1 MTAKLNNQK
10 KFILSALSCSILFSM
25 QNSYAMQ
32 AMNDSDMRA
41 VDGQDGIVA
50 EVSYGSVGFDQL
62 YWDDKTGSS
71 ATENAQDSLRA
82 SLTGVKITTANANQS
97 NVTVKMN
104 AGSLAS
110 GSKTGLDLDIAANLG
125 TILADK
131 FTLCKTSDSIS
142 TCTNAASFGKLSIQ
156 NTANTPIT
164 MHMTTADGLFSKTG
178 FSSLDLGIKGL
189 DIGLSQKQDS
199 STYNALVMND
209 FNFNFGAKGYMYVD
223 PTEGLVLRT
232 NPVAGSGATDIGYVD
247 FKRDVN
253 GKSGLN
259 LEFMLQPNVAS
270 NETMISANSAK
281 GVIRAGANGRMIN
294 GVLQLRGTKDTESTI
309 LGVTNGNSI
318 AGDTGLAFRLN
329 GEFTSDRDNLS
340 GVEATSLELGG
351 AGNQTYGLRF
361 ANITPLLTRKNIIG
375 TETTSGVALNSDHAG
390 LSMDGIYFNLVNA
403 NQITLPTNTA
413 LTSTYLGNSVDANR
427 LVNTNDYI
435 QTLST
440 NNTPYTVLAIR
451 GMNFSA
457 LSRRGQFIYTDANGV
472 VSPVSTTTK
481 WGLGLPIYNLNA
493 NFAFSPRLSNG
504 SASGDYLVAYNNG
517 VIQKTAVSGSERIGF
532 SGSIST
538 QGVNDGSD
546 GTPAGSKSTSILL
559 IDGGQN
565 ANDNNN
571 PTDYYVGLRNIDMLL
586 NGTGSMGFENGR
598 INVSMPK
605 LLMAMS
611 AQLAA
616 GYLPGAKY
624 KTCPTSGGCYA
635 ASDSFTKNYDVL
647 AAIKLRLAGQANFSI
662 IPLSLDR
669 LNDYNSDKTPKEGK
683 NALNFIGLFEL
694 DGTKNNS
701 IQIVDPIDGSTM
713 GLDNIVGT
721 VAFDNKIVVNSNN
734 VGFNLGFNFNPNKTA
749 AEVFRVRDVNFYPSI
764 KDSNGVVTG
773 VGSAQRLGEMA
784 ITGGRLNSEMKITP
798 RDGAFTFN

>member
-1 MTAKLNNQK
+1 MTANKLNKQK
-10 KFILSALSCSILFSM
+10 KFLLNVLSCSILFSM

-50 EVSYGSVGFDQL
+50 DVSYGSVGFDQL

-71 ATENAQDSLRA
+71 ATANTQDSLRA

-104 AGSLAS
+104 AGSLAN
-110 GSKTGLDLDIAANLG
+110 GSKTGLDLDVAANLG
-125 TILADK
+125 TVQADK

-270 NETMISANSAK
+270 NGTMISANSAK

-294 GVLQLRGTKDTESTI
+294 GVLQLRGTQDTASTI

-413 LTSTYLGNSVDANR
+413 LTSTYLGNSVDANK

-517 VIQKTAVSGSERIGF
+517 VIQKTAISGSERIGF

-538 QGVNDGSD
+538 QGVSSD
-546 GTPAGSKSTSILL
+546 GSKSTSIIL
-559 IDGGQN
+559 IDGGAN

-624 KTCPTSGGCYA
+624 KTCPSSSGCYA
-635 ASDSFTKNYDVL
+635 SSDSFTKNYDVL

-662 IPLSLDR
+662 IPLSLTAS
-669 LNDYNSDKTPKEGK
+669 DYNSDGTPKEDK
-683 NALNFIGLFEL
+683 NALNFIGLLEL
-694 DGTKNNS
+694 DKTQNNS
-701 IQIVDPIDGSTM
+701 IQLVDPIDGSTM

-749 AEVFRVRDVNFYPSI
+749 AEVFRVKNIDFYPSV
-764 KDSNGVVTG
+764 NGT
-773 VGSAQRLGEMA
+773 VGSAQRLGELA
-784 ITGGRLNSEMKITP
+784 ITGGRLTSEMKITP
-798 RDGAFTFN
+798 RDGVF

>member
-1 MTAKLNNQK
+1 
-10 KFILSALSCSILFSM
+10 
-25 QNSYAMQ
+25 
-32 AMNDSDMRA
+32 
-41 VDGQDGIVA
+41 
-50 EVSYGSVGFDQL
+50 
-62 YWDDKTGSS
+62 
-71 ATENAQDSLRA
+71 
-82 SLTGVKITTANANQS
+82 
-97 NVTVKMN
+97 
-104 AGSLAS
+104 
-110 GSKTGLDLDIAANLG
+110 
-125 TILADK
+125 
-131 FTLCKTSDSIS
+131 
-142 TCTNAASFGKLSIQ
+142 
-156 NTANTPIT
+156 
-164 MHMTTADGLFSKTG
+164 
-178 FSSLDLGIKGL
+178 
-189 DIGLSQKQDS
+189 
-199 STYNALVMND
+199 MND

-413 LTSTYLGNSVDANR
+413 LTSTYLGNSVDANK

-517 VIQKTAVSGSERIGF
+517 VIQKTAISGSERIGF

-538 QGVNDGSD
+538 QGVSSD
-546 GTPAGSKSTSILL
+546 GSKSTSIIL
-559 IDGGQN
+559 IDGGAN

-624 KTCPTSGGCYA
+624 KTCPSSSGCYA
-635 ASDSFTKNYDVL
+635 SSDSFTKNYDVL

-662 IPLSLDR
+662 IPLSLTAS
-669 LNDYNSDKTPKEGK
+669 DYNSDGTPKEDK
-683 NALNFIGLFEL
+683 NALNFIGLLEL
-694 DGTKNNS
+694 DKTQNNS
-701 IQIVDPIDGSTM
+701 IQLVDPIDGSTM

-749 AEVFRVRDVNFYPSI
+749 AEVFRVKNIDFYPSV
-764 KDSNGVVTG
+764 NGT
-773 VGSAQRLGEMA
+773 VGSAQRLGELA
-784 ITGGRLNSEMKITP
+784 ITGGRLTSEMKITP
-798 RDGAFTFN
+798 RDGVF

>member
-1 MTAKLNNQK
+1 MAAKLNKQK
-10 KFILSALSCSILFSM
+10 KFLLNVLSCSILFSM
-25 QNSYAMQ
+25 QNGYAMQ
-32 AMNDSDMRA
+32 AMNDRDMRA
-41 VDGQDGIVA
+41 VDGQDGIIA
-50 EVSYGSVGFDQL
+50 DVSYGSVGFDQL

-71 ATENAQDSLRA
+71 ATANTQDSLRA

-104 AGSLAS
+104 AGSLAN
-110 GSKTGLDLDIAANLG
+110 GSKTGLDLDVAANLG
-125 TILADK
+125 TVQADK

-270 NETMISANSAK
+270 NGTMISANSAK

-294 GVLQLRGTKDTESTI
+294 GVLQLRGTQDTASTI

-413 LTSTYLGNSVDANR
+413 LTSTYLGNSVDANK

-517 VIQKTAVSGSERIGF
+517 VIQKTAISGSERIGF

-538 QGVNDGSD
+538 QGVSSD
-546 GTPAGSKSTSILL
+546 GSKSTSIIL
-559 IDGGQN
+559 IDGGAN

-662 IPLSLDR
+662 IPLSLTAS
-669 LNDYNSDKTPKEGK
+669 DYNSDGTPKEDK
-683 NALNFIGLFEL
+683 NALNFIGLLEL
-694 DGTKNNS
+694 DKTQNNS
-701 IQIVDPIDGSTM
+701 IQLVDPIDGSTM

-749 AEVFRVRDVNFYPSI
+749 AEVFRVKNIDFYPSV
-764 KDSNGVVTG
+764 NGT
-773 VGSAQRLGEMA
+773 VGSAQRLGELA
-784 ITGGRLNSEMKITP
+784 ITGGRLTSEMKITP
-798 RDGAFTFN
+798 RDGVF

>member
-1 MTAKLNNQK
+1 MTAKLNKQK
-10 KFILSALSCSILFSM
+10 KFLLNVLSCSILFSM
-25 QNSYAMQ
+25 QNSHAMQ

-50 EVSYGSVGFDQL
+50 DVSYGSVGFDQL

-71 ATENAQDSLRA
+71 ATANTQDSLRA

-104 AGSLAS
+104 AGSLAN
-110 GSKTGLDLDIAANLG
+110 GSKTGLDLDVAANLG
-125 TILADK
+125 TVQADK

-270 NETMISANSAK
+270 NGTMISANSAK

-294 GVLQLRGTKDTESTI
+294 GVLQLRGTQDTASTI

-413 LTSTYLGNSVDANR
+413 LTSTYLGNSVDANK

-517 VIQKTAVSGSERIGF
+517 VIQKTAISGSERIGF

-538 QGVNDGSD
+538 QGVSSD
-546 GTPAGSKSTSILL
+546 GSKSTSIIL
-559 IDGGQN
+559 IDGGAN

-662 IPLSLDR
+662 IPLSLTAS
-669 LNDYNSDKTPKEGK
+669 DYNSDGTPKEDK
-683 NALNFIGLFEL
+683 NALNFIGLLEL
-694 DGTKNNS
+694 DKTQNNS
-701 IQIVDPIDGSTM
+701 IQLVDPIDGSTM

-749 AEVFRVRDVNFYPSI
+749 AEVFRVKNIDFYPSV
-764 KDSNGVVTG
+764 NGT
-773 VGSAQRLGEMA
+773 VGSAQRLGELA
-784 ITGGRLNSEMKITP
+784 ITGGRLTSEMKITP
-798 RDGAFTFN
+798 RDGVF

>member
-1 MTAKLNNQK
+1 MTAKLNKQK
-10 KFILSALSCSILFSM
+10 KFLLNVLSCSILFSM
-25 QNSYAMQ
+25 QNGYAMQ
-32 AMNDSDMRA
+32 AMNDRDMRA
-41 VDGQDGIVA
+41 VDGQDGIIA
-50 EVSYGSVGFDQL
+50 DVSYGSVGFDQL

-71 ATENAQDSLRA
+71 ATANTQDSLRA

-104 AGSLAS
+104 AGSLAN
-110 GSKTGLDLDIAANLG
+110 GSKTGLDLDVAANLG
-125 TILADK
+125 TVQADK

-270 NETMISANSAK
+270 NGTMISANSAK

-294 GVLQLRGTKDTESTI
+294 GVLQLRGTQDTASTI

-413 LTSTYLGNSVDANR
+413 LTSTYLGNSVDANK

-517 VIQKTAVSGSERIGF
+517 VIQKTAISGSERIGF

-538 QGVNDGSD
+538 QGVSSD
-546 GTPAGSKSTSILL
+546 GSKSTSIIL
-559 IDGGQN
+559 IDGGAN
-565 ANDNNN
+565 ASDNNN

-624 KTCPTSGGCYA
+624 KTCPSSSGCYA
-635 ASDSFTKNYDVL
+635 SSDSFTKNYDVL

-662 IPLSLDR
+662 IPLSLTAS
-669 LNDYNSDKTPKEGK
+669 DYNSDGTPKEDK
-683 NALNFIGLFEL
+683 NALNFIGLLEL
-694 DGTKNNS
+694 DKTQNNS
-701 IQIVDPIDGSTM
+701 IQLVDPIDGSTM

-749 AEVFRVRDVNFYPSI
+749 AEVFRVKNIDFYPSV
-764 KDSNGVVTG
+764 NGT
-773 VGSAQRLGEMA
+773 VGSAQRLGELA
-784 ITGGRLNSEMKITP
+784 ITGGRLTSEMKITP
-798 RDGAFTFN
+798 RDGVF

>member
-1 MTAKLNNQK
+1 MTAKLNKQK
-10 KFILSALSCSILFSM
+10 KILLNVLSCSILFSM
-25 QNSYAMQ
+25 QNSHAMQ

-50 EVSYGSVGFDQL
+50 QVSYGSVGFDQL

-71 ATENAQDSLRA
+71 ATANTQDSLRA

-104 AGSLAS
+104 AGSLAN
-110 GSKTGLDLDIAANLG
+110 GSKTGLDLDVAANLG
-125 TILADK
+125 TVQADK

-270 NETMISANSAK
+270 NGTMISANSAK

-294 GVLQLRGTKDTESTI
+294 GVLQLRGTQDTASTI

-413 LTSTYLGNSVDANR
+413 LTSTYLGNSVDANK

-517 VIQKTAVSGSERIGF
+517 VIQKTAISGSERIGF

-538 QGVNDGSD
+538 QGVSSD
-546 GTPAGSKSTSILL
+546 GSKSTSIIL
-559 IDGGQN
+559 IDGGAN

-624 KTCPTSGGCYA
+624 KTCPSSSGCYA
-635 ASDSFTKNYDVL
+635 SSDSFTKNYDVL

-662 IPLSLDR
+662 IPLSLTAS
-669 LNDYNSDKTPKEGK
+669 DYNSDGTPKEDK
-683 NALNFIGLFEL
+683 NALNFIGLLEL
-694 DGTKNNS
+694 DKTQNNS
-701 IQIVDPIDGSTM
+701 IQLVDPIDGSTM

-749 AEVFRVRDVNFYPSI
+749 AEVFRVKNIDFYPSV
-764 KDSNGVVTG
+764 KGT
-773 VGSAQRLGEMA
+773 VGSAQRLGELA
-784 ITGGRLNSEMKITP
+784 ITGGRLTSEMKITP
-798 RDGAFTFN
+798 RDGVF

>member
-1 MTAKLNNQK
+1 MTAKLNKQK
-10 KFILSALSCSILFSM
+10 KFLLNVLSCSILFSM
-25 QNSYAMQ
+25 QNGYAMQ
-32 AMNDSDMRA
+32 AMNDRDMRA
-41 VDGQDGIVA
+41 VDGQDGIIA
-50 EVSYGSVGFDQL
+50 DVSYGSVGFDQL

-71 ATENAQDSLRA
+71 ATANTQDSLRA

-104 AGSLAS
+104 AGSLAN
-110 GSKTGLDLDIAANLG
+110 GSKTGLDLDVAANLG
-125 TILADK
+125 TVQADK
-131 FTLCKTSDSIS
+131 FTLCKTSDSIN

-270 NETMISANSAK
+270 NGTMISANSAK

-294 GVLQLRGTKDTESTI
+294 GVLQLRGTQDTASTI

-413 LTSTYLGNSVDANR
+413 LTSTYLGNSVDANK

-517 VIQKTAVSGSERIGF
+517 VIQKTAISGSERIGF

-538 QGVNDGSD
+538 QGVSSD
-546 GTPAGSKSTSILL
+546 GSKSTSIIL
-559 IDGGQN
+559 IDGGAN

-624 KTCPTSGGCYA
+624 KTCPSSSGCYA
-635 ASDSFTKNYDVL
+635 SSDSFTKNYDVL

-662 IPLSLDR
+662 IPLSLTAS
-669 LNDYNSDKTPKEGK
+669 DYNSDGTPKEDK
-683 NALNFIGLFEL
+683 NALNFIGLLEL
-694 DGTKNNS
+694 DKTQNNS
-701 IQIVDPIDGSTM
+701 IQLVDPIDGSTM

-749 AEVFRVRDVNFYPSI
+749 AEVFRVKNIDFYPSV
-764 KDSNGVVTG
+764 NGT
-773 VGSAQRLGEMA
+773 VGSAQRLGELA
-784 ITGGRLNSEMKITP
+784 ITGGRLTSEMKITP
-798 RDGAFTFN
+798 RDGVF

>member
-1 MTAKLNNQK
+1 MTAKLNKQK
-10 KFILSALSCSILFSM
+10 KFLLNVLSCSILFSM
-25 QNSYAMQ
+25 QNGYAMQ
-32 AMNDSDMRA
+32 AMNDRDMRA
-41 VDGQDGIVA
+41 VDGQDGIIA
-50 EVSYGSVGFDQL
+50 DVSYGSVGFDQL

-71 ATENAQDSLRA
+71 ATANTQDSLRA

-104 AGSLAS
+104 AGSLAN
-110 GSKTGLDLDIAANLG
+110 GSKTGLDLDVAANLG
-125 TILADK
+125 TVQADK

-270 NETMISANSAK
+270 NGTMISANSAK

-294 GVLQLRGTKDTESTI
+294 GVLQLRGTQDTASTI

-413 LTSTYLGNSVDANR
+413 LTSTYLGNSVDANK

-517 VIQKTAVSGSERIGF
+517 VIQKTAISGSERIGF

-538 QGVNDGSD
+538 QGVSSD
-546 GTPAGSKSTSILL
+546 GSKSTSIIL
-559 IDGGQN
+559 IDGGAN

-624 KTCPTSGGCYA
+624 KTCPSSSGCYA
-635 ASDSFTKNYDVL
+635 SSDSFTKNYDVL

-662 IPLSLDR
+662 IPLSLTAS
-669 LNDYNSDKTPKEGK
+669 DYNSDGIPKEDK
-683 NALNFIGLFEL
+683 NALNFIGLLEL
-694 DGTKNNS
+694 DKTQNNS
-701 IQIVDPIDGSTM
+701 IQLVDPIDGSTM

-721 VAFDNKIVVNSNN
+721 VAFDNKIVVNNNN

-749 AEVFRVRDVNFYPSI
+749 AEVFRVKNIDFYPSV
-764 KDSNGVVTG
+764 NGT
-773 VGSAQRLGEMA
+773 VGSAQRLGELA
-784 ITGGRLNSEMKITP
+784 ITGGRLTSEMKITP
-798 RDGAFTFN
+798 RDGVF

>member
-1 MTAKLNNQK
+1 MTAKLNKQK
-10 KFILSALSCSILFSM
+10 KFLLNVLSCSILFSM
-25 QNSYAMQ
+25 QNGYAMQ
-32 AMNDSDMRA
+32 AMNDRDMRA
-41 VDGQDGIVA
+41 VDGQDGIIA
-50 EVSYGSVGFDQL
+50 DVSYGSVGFDQL

-71 ATENAQDSLRA
+71 ATANTQDSLRA

-104 AGSLAS
+104 AGSLAN
-110 GSKTGLDLDIAANLG
+110 GSKTGLDLDVAANLG
-125 TILADK
+125 TVQADK

-270 NETMISANSAK
+270 NGTMISANSAK

-294 GVLQLRGTKDTESTI
+294 GVLQLRGTQDTASTI

-390 LSMDGIYFNLVNA
+390 LRMDGIYFNLVNA

-413 LTSTYLGNSVDANR
+413 LTSTYLGNSVDANK

-517 VIQKTAVSGSERIGF
+517 VIQKTAISGSERIGF

-538 QGVNDGSD
+538 QGVSSD
-546 GTPAGSKSTSILL
+546 GSKSTSIIL
-559 IDGGQN
+559 IDGGAN

-624 KTCPTSGGCYA
+624 KTCPSSSGCYA
-635 ASDSFTKNYDVL
+635 SSDSFTKNYDVL

-662 IPLSLDR
+662 IPLSLTAS
-669 LNDYNSDKTPKEGK
+669 DYNSDGTPKEDK
-683 NALNFIGLFEL
+683 NALNFIGLLEL
-694 DGTKNNS
+694 DKTQNNS
-701 IQIVDPIDGSTM
+701 IQLVDPIDGSTM

-749 AEVFRVRDVNFYPSI
+749 AEVFRVKNIDFYPSV
-764 KDSNGVVTG
+764 NGT
-773 VGSAQRLGEMA
+773 VGSAQRLGELA
-784 ITGGRLNSEMKITP
+784 ITGGRLTSEMKITP
-798 RDGAFTFN
+798 RDGVF

>member
-1 MTAKLNNQK
+1 MTAKLNKQK
-10 KFILSALSCSILFSM
+10 KFLLNVLSCSILFSM
-25 QNSYAMQ
+25 QNGYAMQ
-32 AMNDSDMRA
+32 AMNDRDMRA
-41 VDGQDGIVA
+41 VDGQDGIIA
-50 EVSYGSVGFDQL
+50 DVSYGSVGFDQL

-71 ATENAQDSLRA
+71 ATANTQDSLRA

-104 AGSLAS
+104 AGSLAN
-110 GSKTGLDLDIAANLG
+110 GSKTGLDLDVAANLG
-125 TILADK
+125 TVQADK
-131 FTLCKTSDSIS
+131 FTLCKTSDSSS
-142 TCTNAASFGKLSIQ
+142 TCTNAASFGKFRIQ

-164 MHMTTADGLFSKTG
+164 MHMTTAVGLFSKTG

-270 NETMISANSAK
+270 NGTMISANSAK

-294 GVLQLRGTKDTESTI
+294 GVLQLRGTQDTASTI

-413 LTSTYLGNSVDANR
+413 LTSTYLGNSVDANK

-517 VIQKTAVSGSERIGF
+517 VIQKTAISGSERIGF

-538 QGVNDGSD
+538 QGVSSD
-546 GTPAGSKSTSILL
+546 GSKSTSIIL
-559 IDGGQN
+559 IDGGAN

-624 KTCPTSGGCYA
+624 KTCPSSSGCYA
-635 ASDSFTKNYDVL
+635 SSDSFTKNYDVL

-662 IPLSLDR
+662 IPLSLTAS
-669 LNDYNSDKTPKEGK
+669 DYNSDGTPKEDK
-683 NALNFIGLFEL
+683 NALNFIGLLEL
-694 DGTKNNS
+694 DKTQNNS
-701 IQIVDPIDGSTM
+701 IQLVDPIDGSTM

-749 AEVFRVRDVNFYPSI
+749 AEVFRVKNIDFYPSV
-764 KDSNGVVTG
+764 NGT
-773 VGSAQRLGEMA
+773 VGSAQRLGELA
-784 ITGGRLNSEMKITP
+784 ITGGRLTSEMKITP
-798 RDGAFTFN
+798 RDGVF

>member
-1 MTAKLNNQK
+1 
-10 KFILSALSCSILFSM
+10 M

-50 EVSYGSVGFDQL
+50 EVGYGSVGFDQI

-71 ATENAQDSLRA
+71 TAASTQDSLRA
-82 SLTGVKITTANANQS
+82 SLTGVKITSANPSQPNI
-97 NVTVKMN
+97 TLKMN
-104 AGSLAS
+104 AGSLS
-110 GSKTGLDLDIAANLG
+110 NGSKTGLDLDVAANLG
-125 TILADK
+125 TVQADK
-131 FTLCKTSDSIS
+131 FTLCKTSDSMT
-142 TCTNAASFGKLSIQ
+142 TCSNAASFGKVTIQ
-156 NTANTPIT
+156 NTANTPLT
-164 MHMTTADGLFSKTG
+164 MHITTADGLFSKTG

-189 DIGLSQKQDS
+189 DIGLSQKDVGTS
-199 STYNALVMND
+199 YNALIMND

-232 NPVAGSGATDIGYVD
+232 NPVSGSGATDIGYVD
-247 FKRDVN
+247 FKRDAN

-259 LEFMLQPNVAS
+259 LEFMVQPNVAS
-270 NETMISANSAK
+270 SGTTLNANSAK

-294 GVLQLRGTKDTESTI
+294 GVLQLRGTKDTASTI

-361 ANITPLLTRKNIIG
+361 ANITPLLTRKNMTG

-413 LTSTYLGNSVDANR
+413 LTSTYLGNSVDTNR
-427 LVNTNDYI
+427 LVTAADYI
-435 QTLST
+435 QTLSS

-457 LSRRGQFIYTDANGV
+457 LSRRGQFIYTDANSV
-472 VSPVSTTTK
+472 VNNVSGTTQ

-504 SASGDYLVAYNNG
+504 ATSGDYLVAYNNG

-538 QGVNDGSD
+538 QGVSTDGSK
-546 GTPAGSKSTSILL
+546 TTSIIL
-559 IDGGQN
+559 IDGGKN

-635 ASDSFTKNYDVL
+635 SSDSFTKNYDVL

-662 IPLSLDR
+662 IPLSLAAS
-669 LNDYNSDKTPKEGK
+669 DYNSDGTPKEDK
-683 NALNFIGLFEL
+683 NALNFIGLLEL
-694 DGTKNNS
+694 DKTQNNS
-701 IQIVDPIDGSTM
+701 IQLVDPIDGSTM

-749 AEVFRVRDVNFYPSI
+749 AEVFRVKNVDFYPSV
-764 KDSNGVVTG
+764 SGT
-773 VGSAQRLGEMA
+773 VGSAQRLGELA
-784 ITGGRLNSEMKITP
+784 ITGGRLTSEMKITP
-798 RDGAFTFN
+798 RDGTF

>member
-1 MTAKLNNQK
+1 MTAKLNKQK
-10 KFILSALSCSILFSM
+10 KILLNVLSFSILFSM

-104 AGSLAS
+104 AGSLAN

-131 FTLCKTSDSIS
+131 FTLCKAAEACSD
-142 TCTNAASFGKLSIQ
+142 TNNPSFGKLSIQ

-270 NETMISANSAK
+270 NGTMISANSAK

-294 GVLQLRGTKDTESTI
+294 GVLQLRGTQDTASTI

-361 ANITPLLTRKNIIG
+361 ANITPLLTRKNMIG
-375 TETTSGVALNSDHAG
+375 TETTSGVTLNSDHAG

-457 LSRRGQFIYTDANGV
+457 LSRRGQFIYTNAAGI
-472 VSPVSTTTK
+472 VSNVSGTTQ

-517 VIQKTAVSGSERIGF
+517 VIQKTPISGSERIGF

-538 QGVNDGSD
+538 QGVSSD
-546 GTPAGSKSTSILL
+546 GSKSTSIIL
-559 IDGGQN
+559 IDGGAN

-662 IPLSLDR
+662 IPLSLTAS
-669 LNDYNSDKTPKEGK
+669 DYNSDGTPKEDK
-683 NALNFIGLFEL
+683 NLLNFIGLLEL
-694 DGTKNNS
+694 DKTQNNS
-701 IQIVDPIDGSTM
+701 IQLVDPIDGSTM

-773 VGSAQRLGEMA
+773 VGSVQRLGEMA

>member
-1 MTAKLNNQK
+1 MTAKLNKQK
-10 KFILSALSCSILFSM
+10 KILLNVLSCSILFSM
-25 QNSYAMQ
+25 QNSHAMQ

-50 EVSYGSVGFDQL
+50 DVSYGSVGFDQL

-71 ATENAQDSLRA
+71 ATANTQDSLRA

-104 AGSLAS
+104 AGSLAN
-110 GSKTGLDLDIAANLG
+110 GSKTGLDLDVAANLG
-125 TILADK
+125 TVQADK

-164 MHMTTADGLFSKTG
+164 MHMTTADTLFSKTG

-270 NETMISANSAK
+270 NGTMISANSAK

-294 GVLQLRGTKDTESTI
+294 GVLQLRGTQDTASTI

-413 LTSTYLGNSVDANR
+413 LTSTYLGNSVDANK

-517 VIQKTAVSGSERIGF
+517 VIQKTAISGSERIGF

-538 QGVNDGSD
+538 QGVSSD
-546 GTPAGSKSTSILL
+546 GSKSTSIIL
-559 IDGGQN
+559 IDGGAN

-605 LLMAMS
+605 LLMTMS

-624 KTCPTSGGCYA
+624 KTCPSSSGCYA
-635 ASDSFTKNYDVL
+635 SSDSFTKNYDVL

-662 IPLSLDR
+662 LPLSLTAS
-669 LNDYNSDKTPKEGK
+669 DYNSDGTPKEDK
-683 NALNFIGLFEL
+683 NALNFIGLLEL
-694 DGTKNNS
+694 DKTQNNS
-701 IQIVDPIDGSTM
+701 IQLVDPIDGSTM

-749 AEVFRVRDVNFYPSI
+749 AEVFRVKNIDFYPSV
-764 KDSNGVVTG
+764 NGT
-773 VGSAQRLGEMA
+773 VGSAQRLAELA
-784 ITGGRLNSEMKITP
+784 ITGGRLTSEMKITP
-798 RDGAFTFN
+798 RDGVF

>member
-1 MTAKLNNQK
+1 MTAKLNKQK
-10 KFILSALSCSILFSM
+10 KILLNVLSCSILFSM
-25 QNSYAMQ
+25 QNSHAMQ

-50 EVSYGSVGFDQL
+50 DVSYGSVGFDQL

-71 ATENAQDSLRA
+71 ATANTQDSLRA

-104 AGSLAS
+104 AGSLAN
-110 GSKTGLDLDIAANLG
+110 GSKTGLDLDVAANLG
-125 TILADK
+125 TVQADK

-178 FSSLDLGIKGL
+178 ISSLDLGIKGL

-270 NETMISANSAK
+270 NGTMISANSAK

-294 GVLQLRGTKDTESTI
+294 GVLQLRGTQDTASTI

-413 LTSTYLGNSVDANR
+413 LTSTYLGNSVDANK

-517 VIQKTAVSGSERIGF
+517 VIQKTAISGSERIGF

-538 QGVNDGSD
+538 QGVSSD
-546 GTPAGSKSTSILL
+546 GSKSTSIIL
-559 IDGGQN
+559 IDGGAN

-624 KTCPTSGGCYA
+624 KTCPSSSGCYA
-635 ASDSFTKNYDVL
+635 SSDSFTKNYDVL

-662 IPLSLDR
+662 IPLSLTAS
-669 LNDYNSDKTPKEGK
+669 DYNSDGTPKEDK
-683 NALNFIGLFEL
+683 NALNFIGLLEL
-694 DGTKNNS
+694 DKTQNNS
-701 IQIVDPIDGSTM
+701 IQLVDPIDGSTM

-749 AEVFRVRDVNFYPSI
+749 AEVFRVKNIDFYPSV
-764 KDSNGVVTG
+764 NGT
-773 VGSAQRLGEMA
+773 VGSAQRLGELA
-784 ITGGRLNSEMKITP
+784 ITGGRLTSEMKITP
-798 RDGAFTFN
+798 RDGVF

>member
-1 MTAKLNNQK
+1 
-10 KFILSALSCSILFSM
+10 
-25 QNSYAMQ
+25 
-32 AMNDSDMRA
+32 
-41 VDGQDGIVA
+41 
-50 EVSYGSVGFDQL
+50 
-62 YWDDKTGSS
+62 
-71 ATENAQDSLRA
+71 
-82 SLTGVKITTANANQS
+82 
-97 NVTVKMN
+97 
-104 AGSLAS
+104 
-110 GSKTGLDLDIAANLG
+110 
-125 TILADK
+125 
-131 FTLCKTSDSIS
+131 
-142 TCTNAASFGKLSIQ
+142 
-156 NTANTPIT
+156 
-164 MHMTTADGLFSKTG
+164 
-178 FSSLDLGIKGL
+178 
-189 DIGLSQKQDS
+189 
-199 STYNALVMND
+199 
-209 FNFNFGAKGYMYVD
+209 GYMYVD

-270 NETMISANSAK
+270 NGTMISANSAK

-294 GVLQLRGTKDTESTI
+294 GVLQLRGTQDTASTI

-413 LTSTYLGNSVDANR
+413 LTSTYLGNSVDANK

-517 VIQKTAVSGSERIGF
+517 VIQKTAISGSERIGF

-538 QGVNDGSD
+538 QGVSSD
-546 GTPAGSKSTSILL
+546 GSKSTSIIL
-559 IDGGQN
+559 IDGGAN

-624 KTCPTSGGCYA
+624 KTCPSSSGCYA
-635 ASDSFTKNYDVL
+635 SSDSFTKNYDVL

-662 IPLSLDR
+662 IPLSLTAS
-669 LNDYNSDKTPKEGK
+669 DYNSDGTPKEDK
-683 NALNFIGLFEL
+683 NALNFIGLLEL
-694 DGTKNNS
+694 DKTQNNS
-701 IQIVDPIDGSTM
+701 IQLVDPIDGSTM

-749 AEVFRVRDVNFYPSI
+749 AEVFRVKNIDFYPSV
-764 KDSNGVVTG
+764 NGT
-773 VGSAQRLGEMA
+773 VGSAQRLGELA
-784 ITGGRLNSEMKITP
+784 ITGGRLTSEMKITP
-798 RDGAFTFN
+798 RDGVF

>member
-1 MTAKLNNQK
+1 MTAKLNKQK
-10 KFILSALSCSILFSM
+10 KFLLNVLSCSILFSM
-25 QNSYAMQ
+25 QNGYAMQ
-32 AMNDSDMRA
+32 AMNDRDMRA
-41 VDGQDGIVA
+41 VDGQDGIIA
-50 EVSYGSVGFDQL
+50 DVSYGSVGFDQL

-71 ATENAQDSLRA
+71 ATANTQDSLRA

-104 AGSLAS
+104 AGSLAN
-110 GSKTGLDLDIAANLG
+110 GSKTGLDLDVAANLG
-125 TILADK
+125 TVQADK

-270 NETMISANSAK
+270 NGTMISANSAK

-294 GVLQLRGTKDTESTI
+294 GVLQLRGTQDTASTI

-413 LTSTYLGNSVDANR
+413 LTSTYLGNSVDANK

-538 QGVNDGSD
+538 QGVSSD
-546 GTPAGSKSTSILL
+546 GSKSTSIIL
-559 IDGGQN
+559 IDGGAN

-662 IPLSLDR
+662 IPLSLTAS
-669 LNDYNSDKTPKEGK
+669 DYNSDGIPKEDK
-683 NALNFIGLFEL
+683 NALNFIGLLEL
-694 DGTKNNS
+694 DKTQNNS
-701 IQIVDPIDGSTM
+701 IQLVDPIDGSTM

-749 AEVFRVRDVNFYPSI
+749 AEVFRVKNIDFYPSV
-764 KDSNGVVTG
+764 NGT
-773 VGSAQRLGEMA
+773 VGSAQRLGELA
-784 ITGGRLNSEMKITP
+784 ITGGRLTSEMKITP
-798 RDGAFTFN
+798 RDGVF

>member
-1 MTAKLNNQK
+1 
-10 KFILSALSCSILFSM
+10 
-25 QNSYAMQ
+25 
-32 AMNDSDMRA
+32 
-41 VDGQDGIVA
+41 
-50 EVSYGSVGFDQL
+50 
-62 YWDDKTGSS
+62 
-71 ATENAQDSLRA
+71 
-82 SLTGVKITTANANQS
+82 
-97 NVTVKMN
+97 
-104 AGSLAS
+104 
-110 GSKTGLDLDIAANLG
+110 
-125 TILADK
+125 
-131 FTLCKTSDSIS
+131 
-142 TCTNAASFGKLSIQ
+142 
-156 NTANTPIT
+156 
-164 MHMTTADGLFSKTG
+164 
-178 FSSLDLGIKGL
+178 
-189 DIGLSQKQDS
+189 
-199 STYNALVMND
+199 
-209 FNFNFGAKGYMYVD
+209 MYVD

-232 NPVAGSGATDIGYVD
+232 NPVSGSSATDIGYVD
-247 FKRDVN
+247 FKRDSN

-259 LEFMLQPNVAS
+259 LEFMVQPNVANNGATINAS
-270 NETMISANSAK
+270 SAK
-281 GVIRAGANGRMIN
+281 GIIRAGANGRMIN
-294 GVLQLRGTKDTESTI
+294 GVLQLRGTKDTANTI
-309 LGVTNGNSI
+309 LGVTPSGNSI

-351 AGNQTYGLRF
+351 AGNQTYGVRF
-361 ANITPLLTRKNIIG
+361 SNITPLLTRKNITG
-375 TETTSGVALNSDHAG
+375 SETTSNVALNSDHAG

-493 NFAFSPRLSNG
+493 NFAFSPRSSNG
-504 SASGDYLVAYNNG
+504 TASGDYLVAYNNG
-517 VIQKTAVSGSERIGF
+517 VIKKTAVSGSERIGF

-538 QGVNDGSD
+538 QGVSSD
-546 GTPAGSKSTSILL
+546 GSKSTSIIL
-559 IDGGQN
+559 IDGGAN
-565 ANDNNN
+565 TNDNNN

-662 IPLSLDR
+662 IPLSLDP
-669 LNDYNSDKTPKEGK
+669 LNDYNSDGTPKEGK

-694 DGTKNNS
+694 DKAQNNA

-749 AEVFRVRDVNFYPSI
+749 AEVFRVRDVNFYPST

>member
-1 MTAKLNNQK
+1 MAAKLNKQK
-10 KFILSALSCSILFSM
+10 KFLLNVLSCSILFSM
-25 QNSYAMQ
+25 QNSHAMQ

-50 EVSYGSVGFDQL
+50 DVSYGSVGFDQL

-71 ATENAQDSLRA
+71 ATANTQDSLRA

-104 AGSLAS
+104 AGSLAN
-110 GSKTGLDLDIAANLG
+110 GSKTGLDLDVAANLG
-125 TILADK
+125 TVQADK

-270 NETMISANSAK
+270 NGTMISANSAK

-294 GVLQLRGTKDTESTI
+294 GVLQLRGTQDTASTI

-413 LTSTYLGNSVDANR
+413 LTSTYLGNSVDANK

-517 VIQKTAVSGSERIGF
+517 VIQKTAISGSERIGF

-538 QGVNDGSD
+538 QGVSSD
-546 GTPAGSKSTSILL
+546 GSKSTSIIL
-559 IDGGQN
+559 IDGGAN

-624 KTCPTSGGCYA
+624 KTCPSSSGCYA
-635 ASDSFTKNYDVL
+635 SSDSFTKNYDVL

-662 IPLSLDR
+662 IPLSLTAS
-669 LNDYNSDKTPKEGK
+669 DYNSDGTPKEDK
-683 NALNFIGLFEL
+683 NALNFIGLLEL
-694 DGTKNNS
+694 DKTQNNS
-701 IQIVDPIDGSTM
+701 IQLVDPIDGSTM

-749 AEVFRVRDVNFYPSI
+749 AEVFRVKNIDFYPSV
-764 KDSNGVVTG
+764 NGT
-773 VGSAQRLGEMA
+773 VGSAQRLGELA
-784 ITGGRLNSEMKITP
+784 ITGGRLTSEMKITP
-798 RDGAFTFN
+798 RDGVF

>member
-1 MTAKLNNQK
+1 
-10 KFILSALSCSILFSM
+10 M
-25 QNSYAMQ
+25 QNGYAMQ
-32 AMNDSDMRA
+32 AMNDRDMRA
-41 VDGQDGIVA
+41 VDGQDGIIA
-50 EVSYGSVGFDQL
+50 DVSYGSVGFDQL

-71 ATENAQDSLRA
+71 ATANTQDSLRA

-104 AGSLAS
+104 AGSLAN
-110 GSKTGLDLDIAANLG
+110 GSKTGLDLDVAANLG
-125 TILADK
+125 TVQADK

-270 NETMISANSAK
+270 NGTMISANSAK

-294 GVLQLRGTKDTESTI
+294 GVLQLRGTQDTASTI

-413 LTSTYLGNSVDANR
+413 LTSTYLGNSVDANK

-517 VIQKTAVSGSERIGF
+517 VIQKTAISGSERIGF

-538 QGVNDGSD
+538 QGVSSD
-546 GTPAGSKSTSILL
+546 GSKSTSIIL
-559 IDGGQN
+559 IDGGAN

-624 KTCPTSGGCYA
+624 KTCPSSSGCYA
-635 ASDSFTKNYDVL
+635 SSDSFTKNYDVL

-662 IPLSLDR
+662 IPLSLTAS
-669 LNDYNSDKTPKEGK
+669 DYNSDGTPKEDK
-683 NALNFIGLFEL
+683 NALNFIGLLEL
-694 DGTKNNS
+694 DKTQNNS
-701 IQIVDPIDGSTM
+701 IQLVDPIDGSTM

-749 AEVFRVRDVNFYPSI
+749 AEVFRVKNIDFYPSV
-764 KDSNGVVTG
+764 NGT
-773 VGSAQRLGEMA
+773 VGSAQRLGELA
-784 ITGGRLNSEMKITP
+784 ITGGRLTSEMKITP
-798 RDGAFTFN
+798 RDGVF

>member
-1 MTAKLNNQK
+1 MAAKLNKQK
-10 KFILSALSCSILFSM
+10 KFLLNVLSCSILFSM
-25 QNSYAMQ
+25 QNSHAMQ

-41 VDGQDGIVA
+41 VDGQDGIIA
-50 EVSYGSVGFDQL
+50 DVSYGSVGFDQL

-71 ATENAQDSLRA
+71 ATANTQDSLRA

-104 AGSLAS
+104 AGSLAN
-110 GSKTGLDLDIAANLG
+110 GSKTGLDLDVAANLG
-125 TILADK
+125 TVQADK

-270 NETMISANSAK
+270 NGTMISANSAK

-294 GVLQLRGTKDTESTI
+294 GVLQLRGTQDTASTI

-413 LTSTYLGNSVDANR
+413 LTSTYLGNSVDANK

-517 VIQKTAVSGSERIGF
+517 VIQKTAISGSERIGF

-538 QGVNDGSD
+538 QGVSSD
-546 GTPAGSKSTSILL
+546 GSKSTSIIL
-559 IDGGQN
+559 IDGGAN

-624 KTCPTSGGCYA
+624 KTCPSSSGCYA
-635 ASDSFTKNYDVL
+635 SSDSFTKNYDVL

-662 IPLSLDR
+662 LPLSLTAS
-669 LNDYNSDKTPKEGK
+669 DYNSDGTPKEDK
-683 NALNFIGLFEL
+683 NALNFIGLLEL
-694 DGTKNNS
+694 DKTQNNS
-701 IQIVDPIDGSTM
+701 IQLVDPIDGSTM

-749 AEVFRVRDVNFYPSI
+749 AEVFRVKNIDFYPSV
-764 KDSNGVVTG
+764 NGT
-773 VGSAQRLGEMA
+773 VGSAQRLGELA
-784 ITGGRLNSEMKITP
+784 ITGGRLTSEMKITP
-798 RDGAFTFN
+798 RDGVF

>member
-1 MTAKLNNQK
+1 MTAKLNKQK
-10 KFILSALSCSILFSM
+10 KILLNVLSCSILFSM
-25 QNSYAMQ
+25 QNSHAMQ

-50 EVSYGSVGFDQL
+50 DVSYGSVGFDQL

-71 ATENAQDSLRA
+71 ATANTQDSLRA

-104 AGSLAS
+104 AGSLAN
-110 GSKTGLDLDIAANLG
+110 GSKTGLDLDVAANLG
-125 TILADK
+125 TVQADK

-270 NETMISANSAK
+270 NGTMISANSAK

-294 GVLQLRGTKDTESTI
+294 GVLQLRGTQDTASTI

-413 LTSTYLGNSVDANR
+413 LTSTYLGNSVDANK

-517 VIQKTAVSGSERIGF
+517 VIQKTAISGSERIGF

-538 QGVNDGSD
+538 QGVSSD
-546 GTPAGSKSTSILL
+546 GSKSTSIIL
-559 IDGGQN
+559 IDGGAN

-571 PTDYYVGLRNIDMLL
+571 PTDYYVGLRN
-586 NGTGSMGFENGR
+586 SMGFENGR

-624 KTCPTSGGCYA
+624 KTCPSSSGCYA
-635 ASDSFTKNYDVL
+635 SSDSFTKNYDVL

-662 IPLSLDR
+662 LPLSLTAS
-669 LNDYNSDKTPKEGK
+669 DYNSDGTPKEDK
-683 NALNFIGLFEL
+683 NALNFIGLLEL
-694 DGTKNNS
+694 DKTQNNS
-701 IQIVDPIDGSTM
+701 IQLVDPIDGSTM

-749 AEVFRVRDVNFYPSI
+749 AEVFRVKNIDFYPSV
-764 KDSNGVVTG
+764 NGT
-773 VGSAQRLGEMA
+773 VGSAQRLAELA
-784 ITGGRLNSEMKITP
+784 ITGGRLTSEMKITP
-798 RDGAFTFN
+798 RDGVF

>member
-1 MTAKLNNQK
+1 MTAKLNKQK
-10 KFILSALSCSILFSM
+10 KFLLNVLSCSILFSM
-25 QNSYAMQ
+25 QNGYAMQ

-50 EVSYGSVGFDQL
+50 DVSYGSVGFDQL

-71 ATENAQDSLRA
+71 ATANTQDSLRA

-104 AGSLAS
+104 AGSLAN
-110 GSKTGLDLDIAANLG
+110 GSKTGLDLDVAANLG
-125 TILADK
+125 TVQADK

-270 NETMISANSAK
+270 NGTMISANSAK

-294 GVLQLRGTKDTESTI
+294 GVLQLRGTQDTASTI

-413 LTSTYLGNSVDANR
+413 LTSTYLGNSVDANK

-517 VIQKTAVSGSERIGF
+517 VIQKTAISGSERIGF

-538 QGVNDGSD
+538 QGVSSD
-546 GTPAGSKSTSILL
+546 GSKSTSIIL
-559 IDGGQN
+559 IDGGAN

-624 KTCPTSGGCYA
+624 KTCPSSSGCYA
-635 ASDSFTKNYDVL
+635 SSDSFTKNYDVL

-662 IPLSLDR
+662 IPLSLTAS
-669 LNDYNSDKTPKEGK
+669 DYNSDGTPKEDK
-683 NALNFIGLFEL
+683 NALNFIGLLEL
-694 DGTKNNS
+694 DKTQNNS
-701 IQIVDPIDGSTM
+701 IQLVDPIDGSTM

-749 AEVFRVRDVNFYPSI
+749 AEVFRVKNIDFYPSV
-764 KDSNGVVTG
+764 NGT
-773 VGSAQRLGEMA
+773 VGSAQRLGELA
-784 ITGGRLNSEMKITP
+784 ITGGRLTSEMKITP
-798 RDGAFTFN
+798 RDGVF

>member
-164 MHMTTADGLFSKTG
+164 MHITTADGLFSKTG

-624 KTCPTSGGCYA
+624 KTCPSSSGCYA
-635 ASDSFTKNYDVL
+635 SSDSFTKNYDVL

-662 IPLSLDR
+662 IPLSLTAS
-669 LNDYNSDKTPKEGK
+669 DYNSDGTPKEDK
-683 NALNFIGLFEL
+683 NALNFIGLLEL
-694 DGTKNNS
+694 DKTQNNS
-701 IQIVDPIDGSTM
+701 IQLVDPIDGSTM

-749 AEVFRVRDVNFYPSI
+749 AEVFRVKNIDFYPSV
-764 KDSNGVVTG
+764 NGT
-773 VGSAQRLGEMA
+773 VGSAQRLGELA
-784 ITGGRLNSEMKITP
+784 ITGGRLTSEMKITP
-798 RDGAFTFN
+798 RDGVF

>member
-1 MTAKLNNQK
+1 
-10 KFILSALSCSILFSM
+10 
-25 QNSYAMQ
+25 
-32 AMNDSDMRA
+32 
-41 VDGQDGIVA
+41 
-50 EVSYGSVGFDQL
+50 
-62 YWDDKTGSS
+62 
-71 ATENAQDSLRA
+71 
-82 SLTGVKITTANANQS
+82 
-97 NVTVKMN
+97 
-104 AGSLAS
+104 
-110 GSKTGLDLDIAANLG
+110 
-125 TILADK
+125 
-131 FTLCKTSDSIS
+131 
-142 TCTNAASFGKLSIQ
+142 
-156 NTANTPIT
+156 
-164 MHMTTADGLFSKTG
+164 
-178 FSSLDLGIKGL
+178 
-189 DIGLSQKQDS
+189 
-199 STYNALVMND
+199 
-209 FNFNFGAKGYMYVD
+209 
-223 PTEGLVLRT
+223 
-232 NPVAGSGATDIGYVD
+232 
-247 FKRDVN
+247 
-253 GKSGLN
+253 
-259 LEFMLQPNVAS
+259 
-270 NETMISANSAK
+270 
-281 GVIRAGANGRMIN
+281 
-294 GVLQLRGTKDTESTI
+294 
-309 LGVTNGNSI
+309 
-318 AGDTGLAFRLN
+318 
-329 GEFTSDRDNLS
+329 
-340 GVEATSLELGG
+340 
-351 AGNQTYGLRF
+351 
-361 ANITPLLTRKNIIG
+361 
-375 TETTSGVALNSDHAG
+375 
-390 LSMDGIYFNLVNA
+390 MDGIYFNLVNA

-683 NALNFIGLFEL
+683 NSLNFIGLFEL

>member
-1 MTAKLNNQK
+1 MTAKLNKQK
-10 KFILSALSCSILFSM
+10 KFLLNVLSCSILFSM
-25 QNSYAMQ
+25 QNGYAMQ
-32 AMNDSDMRA
+32 AMNDRDMRA
-41 VDGQDGIVA
+41 VDGQDGIIA
-50 EVSYGSVGFDQL
+50 DVSYGSVGFDQL

-71 ATENAQDSLRA
+71 ATANTQDSLRA

-104 AGSLAS
+104 AGSLAN
-110 GSKTGLDLDIAANLG
+110 GSKTGLDLDVAANLG
-125 TILADK
+125 TVQADK

-270 NETMISANSAK
+270 NGTMISANSAK

-294 GVLQLRGTKDTESTI
+294 GVLQLRGTQDTASTI

-413 LTSTYLGNSVDANR
+413 LTSTYLGNSVDANK

-517 VIQKTAVSGSERIGF
+517 VIQKTAISGSERIGF

-538 QGVNDGSD
+538 QGVSSD
-546 GTPAGSKSTSILL
+546 GSKSTSIIL
-559 IDGGQN
+559 IDGGAN

-624 KTCPTSGGCYA
+624 KTCPSSSGCYA
-635 ASDSFTKNYDVL
+635 SSDSFTKNYDVL

-662 IPLSLDR
+662 IPLSLTAS
-669 LNDYNSDKTPKEGK
+669 DYNSDGTPKEDK
-683 NALNFIGLFEL
+683 NALNFIGLLEL
-694 DGTKNNS
+694 DKTQNNS
-701 IQIVDPIDGSTM
+701 IQLVDPIDGSTM

-749 AEVFRVRDVNFYPSI
+749 AEVFRVKNIDFYPSV
-764 KDSNGVVTG
+764 NGT
-773 VGSAQRLGEMA
+773 VGSAQRLGELA
-784 ITGGRLNSEMKITP
+784 ITGGRLTSEMKITP
-798 RDGAFTFN
+798 RDGVF

>member
-1 MTAKLNNQK
+1 
-10 KFILSALSCSILFSM
+10 
-25 QNSYAMQ
+25 
-32 AMNDSDMRA
+32 
-41 VDGQDGIVA
+41 
-50 EVSYGSVGFDQL
+50 
-62 YWDDKTGSS
+62 
-71 ATENAQDSLRA
+71 
-82 SLTGVKITTANANQS
+82 
-97 NVTVKMN
+97 
-104 AGSLAS
+104 
-110 GSKTGLDLDIAANLG
+110 
-125 TILADK
+125 
-131 FTLCKTSDSIS
+131 
-142 TCTNAASFGKLSIQ
+142 
-156 NTANTPIT
+156 
-164 MHMTTADGLFSKTG
+164 
-178 FSSLDLGIKGL
+178 
-189 DIGLSQKQDS
+189 
-199 STYNALVMND
+199 ALVMND

-270 NETMISANSAK
+270 NGTMISANSAK

-294 GVLQLRGTKDTESTI
+294 GVLQLRGTQDTASTI

-413 LTSTYLGNSVDANR
+413 LTSTYLGNSVDANK

-517 VIQKTAVSGSERIGF
+517 VIQKTAISGSERIGF

-538 QGVNDGSD
+538 QGVSSD
-546 GTPAGSKSTSILL
+546 GSKSTSIIL
-559 IDGGQN
+559 IDGGAN

-624 KTCPTSGGCYA
+624 KTCPSSSGCYA
-635 ASDSFTKNYDVL
+635 SSDSFTKNYDVL

-662 IPLSLDR
+662 IPLSLTAS
-669 LNDYNSDKTPKEGK
+669 DYNSDGTPKEDK
-683 NALNFIGLFEL
+683 NALNFIGLLEL
-694 DGTKNNS
+694 DKTQNNS
-701 IQIVDPIDGSTM
+701 IQLVDPIDGSTM

-749 AEVFRVRDVNFYPSI
+749 AEVFRVKNIDFYPSV
-764 KDSNGVVTG
+764 NGT
-773 VGSAQRLGEMA
+773 VGSAQRLGELA
-784 ITGGRLNSEMKITP
+784 ITGGRLTSEMKITP
-798 RDGAFTFN
+798 RDGVF

>member
-1 MTAKLNNQK
+1 
-10 KFILSALSCSILFSM
+10 
-25 QNSYAMQ
+25 
-32 AMNDSDMRA
+32 
-41 VDGQDGIVA
+41 
-50 EVSYGSVGFDQL
+50 
-62 YWDDKTGSS
+62 
-71 ATENAQDSLRA
+71 
-82 SLTGVKITTANANQS
+82 
-97 NVTVKMN
+97 
-104 AGSLAS
+104 
-110 GSKTGLDLDIAANLG
+110 
-125 TILADK
+125 
-131 FTLCKTSDSIS
+131 
-142 TCTNAASFGKLSIQ
+142 
-156 NTANTPIT
+156 
-164 MHMTTADGLFSKTG
+164 
-178 FSSLDLGIKGL
+178 
-189 DIGLSQKQDS
+189 
-199 STYNALVMND
+199 
-209 FNFNFGAKGYMYVD
+209 MYVD

-270 NETMISANSAK
+270 NGTMISANSAK

-294 GVLQLRGTKDTESTI
+294 GVLQLRGTQDTASTI

-413 LTSTYLGNSVDANR
+413 LTSTYLGNSVDANK

-517 VIQKTAVSGSERIGF
+517 VIQKTAISGSERIGF

-538 QGVNDGSD
+538 QGVSSD
-546 GTPAGSKSTSILL
+546 GSKSTSIIL
-559 IDGGQN
+559 IDGGAN

-624 KTCPTSGGCYA
+624 KTCPSSSGCYA
-635 ASDSFTKNYDVL
+635 SSDSFTKNYDVL

-662 IPLSLDR
+662 LPLSLTAS
-669 LNDYNSDKTPKEGK
+669 DYNSDGTPKEDK
-683 NALNFIGLFEL
+683 NALNFIGLLEL
-694 DGTKNNS
+694 DKTQNNS
-701 IQIVDPIDGSTM
+701 IQLVDPIDGSTM

-749 AEVFRVRDVNFYPSI
+749 AEVFRVKNIDFYPSV
-764 KDSNGVVTG
+764 NGT
-773 VGSAQRLGEMA
+773 VGSAQRLAELA
-784 ITGGRLNSEMKITP
+784 ITGGRLTSEMKITP
-798 RDGAFTFN
+798 RDGVF

>member
-1 MTAKLNNQK
+1 MTAKLNKQK
-10 KFILSALSCSILFSM
+10 KILLNVLSCSILFSM
-25 QNSYAMQ
+25 QNSHAMQ

-50 EVSYGSVGFDQL
+50 DVSYGSVGFDQL

-71 ATENAQDSLRA
+71 ATANTQDSLRA

-104 AGSLAS
+104 TGSLAN
-110 GSKTGLDLDIAANLG
+110 GSKTGLDLDVAANLG
-125 TILADK
+125 TVQADK

-142 TCTNAASFGKLSIQ
+142 TCTNAVSFGKLSIQ

-270 NETMISANSAK
+270 NGTMISANSAK

-294 GVLQLRGTKDTESTI
+294 GVLQLRGTQDTASTI

-413 LTSTYLGNSVDANR
+413 LTSTYLGNSVDANK

-517 VIQKTAVSGSERIGF
+517 VIQKKPISGSERIGF

-538 QGVNDGSD
+538 QGVSSD
-546 GTPAGSKSTSILL
+546 GSKSTSIIL
-559 IDGGQN
+559 IDGGAN

-571 PTDYYVGLRNIDMLL
+571 PTDYYVGLRNIDMLV

-624 KTCPTSGGCYA
+624 KTCPSSSGCYA
-635 ASDSFTKNYDVL
+635 SSDSFTKNYDVL

-662 IPLSLDR
+662 IPLSLTAS
-669 LNDYNSDKTPKEGK
+669 DYNSDGTPKEDK
-683 NALNFIGLFEL
+683 NALNFIGLLEL
-694 DGTKNNS
+694 DKTQNNS
-701 IQIVDPIDGSTM
+701 IQLVDPIDGSTM

-749 AEVFRVRDVNFYPSI
+749 AEVFRVKNIDFYPSV
-764 KDSNGVVTG
+764 NGT
-773 VGSAQRLGEMA
+773 VGSAQRLGELA
-784 ITGGRLNSEMKITP
+784 ITGGRLTSEMKITP
-798 RDGAFTFN
+798 RDGVF

>member
-1 MTAKLNNQK
+1 MTAKLNKQK
-10 KFILSALSCSILFSM
+10 KFLLNVLSCSILFSM
-25 QNSYAMQ
+25 QNSHAMQ

-50 EVSYGSVGFDQL
+50 DVSYGSVGFDQL

-71 ATENAQDSLRA
+71 ATANTQDSLRA

-104 AGSLAS
+104 AGSLAN
-110 GSKTGLDLDIAANLG
+110 GSKTGLDLDVAANLG
-125 TILADK
+125 TVQADK

-270 NETMISANSAK
+270 NGTMISANSAK

-294 GVLQLRGTKDTESTI
+294 GVLQLRGTQDTASTI

-413 LTSTYLGNSVDANR
+413 LTSTYLGNSVDANK

-517 VIQKTAVSGSERIGF
+517 VIQKTAISGSERIGF

-538 QGVNDGSD
+538 QGVSSD
-546 GTPAGSKSTSILL
+546 GSKSTSIIL
-559 IDGGQN
+559 IDGGAN

-624 KTCPTSGGCYA
+624 KTCPSSSGCYA
-635 ASDSFTKNYDVL
+635 SSDSFTKNYDVL

-662 IPLSLDR
+662 IPLSLTAS
-669 LNDYNSDKTPKEGK
+669 DYNSDGTPKEDK
-683 NALNFIGLFEL
+683 NALNFIGLLEL
-694 DGTKNNS
+694 DKTQNNS
-701 IQIVDPIDGSTM
+701 IQLVDPIDGSTM

-749 AEVFRVRDVNFYPSI
+749 AEVFRVKNIDFYPSV
-764 KDSNGVVTG
+764 NGT
-773 VGSAQRLGEMA
+773 VGSAQRLGELA
-784 ITGGRLNSEMKITP
+784 ITGGRLTSEMKITP
-798 RDGAFTFN
+798 RDGVF

>member
-164 MHMTTADGLFSKTG
+164 MHITTADGLFSKTG

-749 AEVFRVRDVNFYPSI
+749 AEVFRVRDVNFYPSS

>member
-1 MTAKLNNQK
+1 MTAKLNKQK
-10 KFILSALSCSILFSM
+10 KILLNVLSCSILFSM
-25 QNSYAMQ
+25 QNSHAMQ

-50 EVSYGSVGFDQL
+50 DVSYGSVGFDQL

-71 ATENAQDSLRA
+71 ATANTQDSLRA

-104 AGSLAS
+104 AGSLAN
-110 GSKTGLDLDIAANLG
+110 GSKTGLDLDVAANLG
-125 TILADK
+125 TVQADK

-247 FKRDVN
+247 FKRNVN

-270 NETMISANSAK
+270 NGTMISANSAK

-294 GVLQLRGTKDTESTI
+294 GVLQLRGTQDTASTI

-413 LTSTYLGNSVDANR
+413 LTSTYLGNSVDANK

-517 VIQKTAVSGSERIGF
+517 VIQKTAISGSERIGF

-538 QGVNDGSD
+538 QGVSSD
-546 GTPAGSKSTSILL
+546 GSKSTSIIL
-559 IDGGQN
+559 IDGGAN

-624 KTCPTSGGCYA
+624 KTCPSSSGCYA
-635 ASDSFTKNYDVL
+635 SSDSFTKNYDVL

-662 IPLSLDR
+662 IPLSLTAS
-669 LNDYNSDKTPKEGK
+669 DYNSDGTPKEDK
-683 NALNFIGLFEL
+683 NALNFIGLLEL
-694 DGTKNNS
+694 DKTQNNS
-701 IQIVDPIDGSTM
+701 IQLVDPIDGSTM

-749 AEVFRVRDVNFYPSI
+749 AEVFRVKNIDFYPSV
-764 KDSNGVVTG
+764 NGT
-773 VGSAQRLGEMA
+773 VGSAQRLGELA
-784 ITGGRLNSEMKITP
+784 ITGGRLTSEMKITP
-798 RDGAFTFN
+798 RDGVF

>member
-1 MTAKLNNQK
+1 MMAKLNKQN
-10 KFILSALSCSILFSM
+10 KFLLNVLSCSILFSM

-50 EVSYGSVGFDQL
+50 QVSYGSVGFDQL

-71 ATENAQDSLRA
+71 ATANTQDSLRA

-104 AGSLAS
+104 TGSLAN
-110 GSKTGLDLDIAANLG
+110 GSKTGLDLDVAANLG
-125 TILADK
+125 TVQADK

-142 TCTNAASFGKLSIQ
+142 TCTNAVSFGKLSIQ

-232 NPVAGSGATDIGYVD
+232 NPVAGSGVTDIGYVD

-270 NETMISANSAK
+270 NGTMISANSAK

-294 GVLQLRGTKDTESTI
+294 GVLQLRGTQDTASTI

-413 LTSTYLGNSVDANR
+413 LTSTYLGNSVDANK

-517 VIQKTAVSGSERIGF
+517 VIQKTPISGSERIGF

-538 QGVNDGSD
+538 QGVSSD
-546 GTPAGSKSTSILL
+546 GSKSTSIIL
-559 IDGGQN
+559 IDGGAN

-571 PTDYYVGLRNIDMLL
+571 PTDYYVGLRNIDMLV

-662 IPLSLDR
+662 IPLSLNP
-669 LNDYNSDKTPKEGK
+669 LNDYNSDGTPKEGK

-721 VAFDNKIVVNSNN
+721 VAFDNKIVVNNNN

>member
-1 MTAKLNNQK
+1 MTAKLNKQK
-10 KFILSALSCSILFSM
+10 KILLNVLSCSILFSM
-25 QNSYAMQ
+25 QNSHAMQ

-50 EVSYGSVGFDQL
+50 DVSYGSVGFDQL

-71 ATENAQDSLRA
+71 ATANTQDSLRA

-104 AGSLAS
+104 AGSLAN
-110 GSKTGLDLDIAANLG
+110 GSKTGLDLDVAANLG
-125 TILADK
+125 TVQADK

-270 NETMISANSAK
+270 NGTMISANSAK

-294 GVLQLRGTKDTESTI
+294 GVLQLRGTQDTASTI

-413 LTSTYLGNSVDANR
+413 LTSTYLGNSVDANK

-517 VIQKTAVSGSERIGF
+517 VIQKTAISGSERIGF

-538 QGVNDGSD
+538 QGVSSD
-546 GTPAGSKSTSILL
+546 GSKSTSIIL
-559 IDGGQN
+559 IDGGAN

-624 KTCPTSGGCYA
+624 KTCPSSSGCYA
-635 ASDSFTKNYDVL
+635 SSDSFTKNYDVL

-662 IPLSLDR
+662 IPLSLTAS
-669 LNDYNSDKTPKEGK
+669 DYNSDGTPKEDK
-683 NALNFIGLFEL
+683 NALNFIGLLEL
-694 DGTKNNS
+694 DKTQNNS
-701 IQIVDPIDGSTM
+701 IQLVDPIDGSTM

-749 AEVFRVRDVNFYPSI
+749 AEVFRVKNIDFYPSV
-764 KDSNGVVTG
+764 NGT
-773 VGSAQRLGEMA
+773 VGSAQRLGELA
-784 ITGGRLNSEMKITP
+784 ITGGRLTSEMKITP
-798 RDGAFTFN
+798 RDGVILTD

>member
-1 MTAKLNNQK
+1 
-10 KFILSALSCSILFSM
+10 
-25 QNSYAMQ
+25 
-32 AMNDSDMRA
+32 
-41 VDGQDGIVA
+41 
-50 EVSYGSVGFDQL
+50 
-62 YWDDKTGSS
+62 
-71 ATENAQDSLRA
+71 
-82 SLTGVKITTANANQS
+82 
-97 NVTVKMN
+97 
-104 AGSLAS
+104 
-110 GSKTGLDLDIAANLG
+110 
-125 TILADK
+125 
-131 FTLCKTSDSIS
+131 
-142 TCTNAASFGKLSIQ
+142 
-156 NTANTPIT
+156 
-164 MHMTTADGLFSKTG
+164 
-178 FSSLDLGIKGL
+178 
-189 DIGLSQKQDS
+189 
-199 STYNALVMND
+199 
-209 FNFNFGAKGYMYVD
+209 MYVD

-270 NETMISANSAK
+270 NGTMISANSAK

-294 GVLQLRGTKDTESTI
+294 GVLQLRGTQDTASTI

-413 LTSTYLGNSVDANR
+413 LTSTYLGNSVDANK

-517 VIQKTAVSGSERIGF
+517 VIQKTAISGSERIGF

-538 QGVNDGSD
+538 QGVSSD
-546 GTPAGSKSTSILL
+546 GSKSTSIIL
-559 IDGGQN
+559 IDGGAN

-624 KTCPTSGGCYA
+624 KTCPSSSGCYA
-635 ASDSFTKNYDVL
+635 SSDSFTKNYDVL

-662 IPLSLDR
+662 IPLSLTAS
-669 LNDYNSDKTPKEGK
+669 DYNSDGTPKEDK
-683 NALNFIGLFEL
+683 NALNFIGLLEL
-694 DGTKNNS
+694 DKTQNNS
-701 IQIVDPIDGSTM
+701 IQLVDPIDGSTM

-749 AEVFRVRDVNFYPSI
+749 AEVFRVKNIDFYPSV
-764 KDSNGVVTG
+764 NGT
-773 VGSAQRLGEMA
+773 VGSAQRLGELA
-784 ITGGRLNSEMKITP
+784 ITGGRLTSEMKITP
-798 RDGAFTFN
+798 RDGVF